1 MRRREHNRKI
11 FLINLIVYFILVCI
25 DISFITCDLYFGF
38 NNQNICKNNKFINLN
53 NYLIISGYSRLI
65 FLIDG
70 SIILNSKRDL
80 NSNLFYYLFIFLLFL
95 IVWDIFE
102 AIIFL
107 GGNYNQDDCNGSIST
122 YIFVSLI
129 IKLLTTWLHG
139 RIDLNTMN
147 IDND

>member
-65 FLIDG
+65 FLI
-70 SIILNSKRDL
+70 
-80 NSNLFYYLFIFLLFL
+80 YYLFIFLLFL